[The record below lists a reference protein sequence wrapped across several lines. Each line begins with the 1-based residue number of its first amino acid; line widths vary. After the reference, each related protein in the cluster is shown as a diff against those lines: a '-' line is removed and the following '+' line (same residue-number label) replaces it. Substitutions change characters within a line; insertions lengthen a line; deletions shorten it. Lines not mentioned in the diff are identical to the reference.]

1 MKKIKLFFVG
11 LLTTL
16 SAFLCLC
23 FTGCDTK
30 EGTFNAN
37 SVKYDFFVYDD
48 SVSVEYSF
56 EFTMPSNTTYNV
68 NYEVAIY
75 CKGAITTRKTQTKT
89 FTPSE
94 SKTRTQSGYLYDLPY
109 TQNSVEKDYRLV
121 IQNVSIKPAVL
132 SGYTAYAIGFGVTG
146 GAILIGSIA
155 LFIVLK
161 KKEK

>member
-1 MKKIKLFFVG
+1 MLFR
-11 LLTTL
+11 
-16 SAFLCLC
+16 S
-23 FTGCDTK
+23 
-30 EGTFNAN
+30 
-37 SVKYDFFVYDD
+37 
-48 SVSVEYSF
+48 
-56 EFTMPSNTTYNV
+56 
-68 NYEVAIY
+68 
-75 CKGAITTRKTQTKT
+75 

-146 GAILIGSIA
+146 GAILIGSIT